1 MNPLQG
7 SSAEADLMSLARKKE
22 KKKGSGKTF
31 WLENSSVLYNGRIIR
46 ANYSPSL
53 DRLSNGDKAR
63 NTACFICSR
72 FTGSVDLSFGC
83 FTSDGKLA
91 EAAGKRGKMVEH
103 PNPSRPGPSKFS
115 GADETPCGMVFH
127 HLVS

>member
-7 SSAEADLMSLARKKE
+7 SSAEADLMSLARKEE
-22 KKKGSGKTF
+22 KNKNNADKGKKTF

-63 NTACFICSR
+63 N
-72 FTGSVDLSFGC
+72 
-83 FTSDGKLA
+83 
-91 EAAGKRGKMVEH
+91 
-103 PNPSRPGPSKFS
+103 
-115 GADETPCGMVFH
+115 
-127 HLVS
+127 

>member
-22 KKKGSGKTF
+22 KNKNVIKGKTF

-63 NTACFICSR
+63 
-72 FTGSVDLSFGC
+72 
-83 FTSDGKLA
+83 
-91 EAAGKRGKMVEH
+91 
-103 PNPSRPGPSKFS
+103 SKYR
-115 GADETPCGMVFH
+115 VFH
-127 HLVS
+127 LLEVYRFG